1 MFQWIIE
8 LFAPLFSWSMPTPV
22 SYGDWETSW
31 FHYVTF
37 ALIIVIS
44 IVFARFYKD
53 KPSHRV
59 YKFVFITAI
68 LMTFFEG
75 LRQLFFVWQSGG
87 SYPWYVFPF
96 QFCSTPIYVGL
107 LIRFVPNTLK
117 ETFIQYLGSFS
128 FLGGILVMLLPN
140 DIYISSVYINFQTT
154 FHHGAM
160 LVMGLV
166 SLVRFKYLSLKQ
178 FIPSILTFAT
188 FVLLAFLMNSLHN
201 EFINVPTFNM
211 FFINPL
217 YGATLPILKD
227 IYPLVP
233 YFVYLMI
240 YVFGFTVLAYLIV
253 AINNTK
259 RFFVKVKKP
268 IQAKA

>member
-1 MFQWIIE
+1 MLEWIIE
-8 LFAPLFSWSMPTPV
+8 FLSPLFEWSMTTPV
-22 SYGDWETSW
+22 SYGDWATSW

-37 ALIIVIS
+37 ALIIVLA
-44 IVFARFYKD
+44 IVFARFYKN

-68 LMTFFEG
+68 FMAFFEG

-96 QFCSTPIYVGL
+96 QFCSTPIYAGL
-107 LIRFVPNTLK
+107 LIRFVPRTLK
-117 ETFIQYLGSFS
+117 ETFMQYLGSFS
-128 FLGGILVMLLPN
+128 FLGGVLVMLLPN
-140 DIYISSVYINFQTT
+140 EIYISSVFINFQTT

-160 LVMGLV
+160 LVMGTV
-166 SLVRFKYLSLKQ
+166 ALVRFKYLTFKQ
-178 FIPSILTFAT
+178 FLPSIITFAT
-188 FVLLAFLMNSLHN
+188 FVIIAVLMNTLHN
-201 EFINVPTFNM
+201 ELINVPTFNM

-217 YGATLPILKD
+217 YGTSLPILRD

-233 YFVYLMI
+233 YFIFLII
-240 YVFGFTVLAYLIV
+240 YILGFTIGAYLIV
-253 AINNTK
+253 AIHNSK
-259 RFFVKVKKP
+259 GLFVKVKKP

>member
-1 MFQWIIE
+1 MLEWIIE
-8 LFAPLFSWSMPTPV
+8 FLSPLFEWSMTTPV
-22 SYGDWETSW
+22 SYGDWATSW

-37 ALIIVIS
+37 ALIIVLA

-68 LMTFFEG
+68 FMAFFEG
-75 LRQLFFVWQSGG
+75 LRQIYFVWQSGG
-87 SYPWYVFPF
+87 TYPWYVFPF
-96 QFCSTPIYVGL
+96 QFCSTPIYIGL
-107 LIRFVPNTLK
+107 LVRFVPTKLK
-117 ETFIQYLGSFS
+117 ENFLLYLGSFS

-140 DIYISSVYINFQTT
+140 DIYISSVFINFQTT
-154 FHHGAM
+154 FHHGSM

-166 SLVRFKYLSLKQ
+166 SLIRFKNLTVKQ
-178 FIPSILTFAT
+178 FIPAIIIFAT
-188 FVLLAFLMNSLHN
+188 FVAIAVAMNSLHN
-201 EFINVPTFNM
+201 ELINEPTFNM
-211 FFINPL
+211 FFINPQ

-253 AINNTK
+253 AINISK
-259 RFFVKVKKP
+259 RFFVKVNIP
-268 IQAKA
+268 IQVNA